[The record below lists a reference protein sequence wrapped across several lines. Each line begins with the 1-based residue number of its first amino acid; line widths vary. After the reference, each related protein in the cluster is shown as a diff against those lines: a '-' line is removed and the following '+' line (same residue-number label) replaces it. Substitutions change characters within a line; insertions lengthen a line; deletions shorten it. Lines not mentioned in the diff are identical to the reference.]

1 MKIRLTK
8 KGEIHVLTFTCD
20 LFRKI
25 EENYEEVEISMYE
38 ELFLDLNCKNPV
50 ISLLEKYDTQELI
63 KGLLYFGA
71 ENELEKL
78 SMYLQKK
85 NIEDFFTRKIMHANW
100 CWLSENPSLSEAFFE
115 KHIEKVSWFG
125 LSQNLSIS
133 EAFFEKH
140 IKNVKWGWLTVNSSM
155 TENFFEKHVENVFW
169 DWVFSNPSISETF
182 FEKHIE
188 KCTQWEQ
195 WIFLSGNPAFS
206 EAFFEKHL
214 SDIYWPLLCQKASL
228 SEAFFEKHL
237 DMVKKNWQAL
247 SQKKPR
253 IKRLSDKVE
262 ANKCLINVFQRK
274 LQRKRDFQKEKSIAP
289 IGYTFLYVFQRNSQS

>member
-100 CWLSENPSLSEAFFE
+100 CWLSENPSLSEDCFE
-115 KHIEKVSWFG
+115 KHIEKVDWFA
-125 LSQNLSIS
+125 LSQNLSMS

-155 TENFFEKHVENVFW
+155 TEN
-169 DWVFSNPSISETF
+169 F

>member
-38 ELFLDLNCKNPV
+38 DLFLDLNCKNPV

-115 KHIEKVSWFG
+115 KHIEKVSWEGLSRNPSISEDFFEKHIEKVDWFA
-125 LSQNLSIS
+125 LSQNLSMS

-155 TENFFEKHVENVFW
+155 TENFFEKPVV
-169 DWVFSNPSISETF
+169 
-182 FEKHIE
+182 
-188 KCTQWEQ
+188 
-195 WIFLSGNPAFS
+195 
-206 EAFFEKHL
+206 
-214 SDIYWPLLCQKASL
+214 SL
-228 SEAFFEKHL
+228 TSL
-237 DMVKKNWQAL
+237 TWL
-247 SQKKPR
+247 
-253 IKRLSDKVE
+253 
-262 ANKCLINVFQRK
+262 
-274 LQRKRDFQKEKSIAP
+274 
-289 IGYTFLYVFQRNSQS
+289 